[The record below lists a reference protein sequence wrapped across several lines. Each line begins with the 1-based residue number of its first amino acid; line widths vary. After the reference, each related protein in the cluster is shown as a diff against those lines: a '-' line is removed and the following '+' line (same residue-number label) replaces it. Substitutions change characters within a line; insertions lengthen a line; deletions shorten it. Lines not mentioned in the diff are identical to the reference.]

1 MITGSKDINK
11 TLRKIRRIDRQIL
24 EISQKASERIQLLET
39 EKEVE
44 VEELKKFSLKN
55 RALLFKD
62 SKSVEFPLG
71 KFGFKSSKKIEI
83 NEATTLSLIK
93 SKFSKEEIESMGLI
107 SITESVSKRALF
119 SFNSELLKSIDAKK
133 IENENFYVTLEVANG
148 N

>member
-133 IENENFYVTLEVANG
+133 IENENFYVTLEVVNG

>member
-11 TLRKIRRIDRQIL
+11 TLRKIRRIDKA
-24 EISQKASERIQLLET
+24 ISEVSKKASEKITLLEEERET
-39 EKEVE
+39 EI
-44 VEELKKFSLKN
+44 EELKRFASKN
-55 RALLFKD
+55 RSILFKD
-62 SKSVEFPLG
+62 SKTVQHPLG

-93 SKFSKEEIESMGLI
+93 SKFSQDDIKSMGLI
-107 SITESVSKRALF
+107 SFTESVSKRALY
-119 SFNSELLKSIDAKK
+119 SCTDEVLASIDAKK